1 MLSISESQPRLRLL
15 ILECVE
21 VLLAGIFFLVGGA
34 KLVGTP
40 DMVALFRDV
49 GLGQWFRYVTGGIE
63 VVGATLLVIPF
74 FAGVSAIMLGTVMVA
89 ATLIELFV
97 LHRPPVAALACLSAH
112 TFVAWARMSNLV
124 RTAPLRRG
132 TPMSWSA
139 TVRKRW
145 RFAPVVKRSS
155 SAARRRIQLAVLNVS
170 PSRSNSVRQCRSA
183 CTGSCTGVS
192 DGTQPCRA
200 G

>member
-1 MLSISESQPRLRLL
+1 MLSTIESRQRLGLL
-15 ILECVE
+15 CVEFVE
-21 VLLAGIFFLVGGA
+21 VLLAGVFFLVGGA

-40 DMVALFRDV
+40 EMVALFRDV

-63 VVGATLLVIPF
+63 VVGAALLVIPF
-74 FAGVSAIMLGTVMVA
+74 LAGISVIMLGSVMIV

-97 LHRPPVAALACLSAH
+97 LHRPPVAALACLAAH
-112 TFVAWARMSNLV
+112 TFVAWAR
-124 RTAPLRRG
+124 LR
-132 TPMSWSA
+132 P
-139 TVRKRW
+139 
-145 RFAPVVKRSS
+145 RFAPVVQQ
-155 SAARRRIQLAVLNVS
+155 SASARRHRLQLPVLSVPFS
-170 PSRSNSVRQCRSA
+170 KSNSVRQCRSA